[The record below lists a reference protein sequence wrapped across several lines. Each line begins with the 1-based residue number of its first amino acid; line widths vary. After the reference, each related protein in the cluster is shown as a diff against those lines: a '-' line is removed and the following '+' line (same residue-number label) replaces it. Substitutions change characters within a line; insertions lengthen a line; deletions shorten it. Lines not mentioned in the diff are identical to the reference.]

1 MIASSAVKAACTQA
15 FLDAFSSLG
24 IEPWAGIEIF
34 FFLLHS
40 RTSDQALSVIEVK
53 YARRI

>member
-1 MIASSAVKAACTQA
+1 MIASSAVKAAYTQA

-24 IEPWAGIEIF
+24 IEPWAGIEI